1 MKKILVIGA
10 DGFIGGKLTT
20 YLYLQGTE
28 IIAMIPKG
36 LKNYVPI
43 QSTTIKYIEF
53 DFDSILE
60 EDYSNSL
67 DGVDTIYNLAW
78 QGVNSTD
85 RNNIDIQSMNI
96 LYNIKVVQ
104 LAHKYQIK
112 RLIIPGSAAEFS
124 YSKNVIDGSGTP
136 TPSDLY
142 SATKVATRDI
152 CSTLCKQYSIE
163 MIWTLITS
171 IYGPGR
177 DDNNLISYVIKSLL
191 QGKKTSCT
199 KLEQQWDYIYIDDL
213 ITALYLV
220 GQYGKKGCIYPIGSG
235 EHRHLYEYIEIIHQL
250 TNPDIPIGIGDIPY
264 KSSIIDNQ
272 IMDISL
278 LQQDTGF
285 VPQFT
290 FQEGIKNVINY
301 SQSIL

>member
-1 MKKILVIGA
+1 
-10 DGFIGGKLTT
+10 
-20 YLYLQGTE
+20 
-28 IIAMIPKG
+28 
-36 LKNYVPI
+36 
-43 QSTTIKYIEF
+43 
-53 DFDSILE
+53 
-60 EDYSNSL
+60 
-67 DGVDTIYNLAW
+67 
-78 QGVNSTD
+78 
-85 RNNIDIQSMNI
+85 MNI

-290 FQEGIKNVINY
+290 FQEGIKNVINF
-301 SQSIL
+301 L